1 MKIILEINYSEA
13 VVFIP
18 TYYIC
23 CRHRKLNQLFILP
36 ATSAPTQTVHI
47 QGQNLYEK
55 WMNNYSQVCNNYT
68 SLSSYHICH
77 QSLIPHF
84 VCRVFSMCD
93 ILNNLNN
100 FLRTKDSSLLICW
113 MLFVYFLMPI
123 FWQQIET
130 CPLRSTKL
138 KMPTKIPVVQKFQFG
153 SSETQR

>member
-1 MKIILEINYSEA
+1 MYLFQHTIYVAGIGNSTSYLSCLQHQLPLRLCIYRDRICMKNEWITTI
-13 VVFIP
+13 
-18 TYYIC
+18 T
-23 CRHRKLNQLFILP
+23 H
-36 ATSAPTQTVHI
+36 H
-47 QGQNLYEK
+47 
-55 WMNNYSQVCNNYT
+55 
-68 SLSSYHICH
+68 SSYHICH

-100 FLRTKDSSLLICW
+100 FLQTKDSSLLICW